1 MLARVSKNLRNSL
14 IVNDLRGRG
23 RPHGVTRWYST
34 TYTRSYVNPCQI
46 KSAKK
51 FVKRKNKKI
60 KIKKNYF
67 FYLLFLS
74 KCGILTV

>member
-23 RPHGVTRWYST
+23 RPLGVTRWYST
-34 TYTRSYVNPCQI
+34 TYISSYANPCQI
-46 KSAKK
+46 KTAKK

-67 FYLLFLS
+67 FYLLFSESVL
-74 KCGILTV
+74 